1 MPCCI
6 MWLLAAFCLSTVGSV
21 PISPVGPFAGNV
33 SLNATTTGGYES
45 TTAATPRDYA
55 FSLNP
60 TINTTSSAP
69 VGATPLND
77 ALNASSLAED
87 HHIFLEN
94 TLNATSSVPAPL
106 NDALNA
112 SSLAEHDAIYLND
125 TFNTISSAPGGAT
138 PLNYALNIT
147 SLAEVGLVGP
157 RFLTDALNAT
167 SPAAGYATS
176 FNDTHITSNT
186 TGSVPGAAAPE
197 PESSKNKSAET
208 LKEFDQDMPV
218 QEGDILIPENRN
230 AVHTLWPDATT
241 SYIITDELV
250 SREAEIK
257 AAFKMISDV
266 TCIRFKKRDTE
277 SSYLKLVTGNGCA
290 SFVGCQGGA
299 QQLFFASECTVGNLC
314 HELLHAL
321 GLYHEH
327 TREDRDKYVIVNWQ
341 NIVAGKEN
349 NFKVKHGNTQNL
361 PYDLTSIMHYGR
373 DFFSTNGNPT
383 VLPKQ
388 SGVEIGQRKHLSQLD
403 IKRLNKLYGCG
414 KL

>member
-69 VGATPLND
+69 D
-77 ALNASSLAED
+77 
-87 HHIFLEN
+87 
-94 TLNATSSVPAPL
+94 
-106 NDALNA
+106 
-112 SSLAEHDAIYLND
+112 DAIYLND

-147 SLAEVGLVGP
+147 SLAEVGP

>member
-1 MPCCI
+1 MSCCI

-21 PISPVGPFAGNV
+21 PISPAGPFAGNV

-60 TINTTSSAP
+60 TMNTTSSAP
-69 VGATPLND
+69 VGATPVND

-94 TLNATSSVPAPL
+94 TLNATSSVPD
-106 NDALNA
+106 N
-112 SSLAEHDAIYLND
+112 AIYLND
-125 TFNTISSAPGGAT
+125 TFNTISSA
-138 PLNYALNIT
+138 
-147 SLAEVGLVGP
+147 
-157 RFLTDALNAT
+157 
-167 SPAAGYATS
+167 
-176 FNDTHITSNT
+176 
-186 TGSVPGAAAPE
+186 PGAAAPE

-218 QEGDILIPENRN
+218 QEGDILISENRN

-327 TREDRDKYVIVNWQ
+327 TREDRDKYVTVNWQ

-361 PYDLTSIMHYGR
+361 PYDLASIMHYGR
-373 DFFSTNGNPT
+373 DFFSANGNPT

-388 SGVEIGQRKHLSQLD
+388 SGVEIGQRRHLSQLD
-403 IKRLNKLYGCG
+403 IERLNKLYSCG

>member
-6 MWLLAAFCLSTVGSV
+6 MWLLAAFCMST
-21 PISPVGPFAGNV
+21 GNV
-33 SLNATTTGGYES
+33 SLTATTTGGYEMA
-45 TTAATPRDYA
+45 TAATPRDYA
-55 FSLNP
+55 ISLNH
-60 TINTTSSAP
+60 TMNTTSSAP
-69 VGATPLND
+69 VGATPLN
-77 ALNASSLAED
+77 
-87 HHIFLEN
+87 
-94 TLNATSSVPAPL
+94 
-106 NDALNA
+106 
-112 SSLAEHDAIYLND
+112 
-125 TFNTISSAPGGAT
+125 
-138 PLNYALNIT
+138 YALNTT
-147 SLAEVGLVGP
+147 SLAEVGP

-167 SPAAGYATS
+167 SPAADYATS

-186 TGSVPGAAAPE
+186 TGSASGAAAPE
-197 PESSKNKSAET
+197 PESSKNESAET
-208 LKEFDQDMPV
+208 LKEFNQDMPV

-230 AVHTLWPDATT
+230 AVQTLWPDATIP
-241 SYIITDELV
+241 YIITDELV
-250 SREAEIK
+250 SRGAEIK

-266 TCIRFKKRDTE
+266 ACIRFKKRDTE
-277 SSYLKLVTGNGCA
+277 SNYLNLVTGNGCA

-299 QQLFFASECTVGNLC
+299 QQLFFASMCTVGNLC

-327 TREDRDKYVIVNWQ
+327 TREDRDKYVTVNWQ

-388 SGVEIGQRKHLSQLD
+388 SGVEIGQRTHLSQLD
-403 IKRLNKLYGCG
+403 IERLNKLYRCG
-414 KL
+414 KF

>member
-6 MWLLAAFCLSTVGSV
+6 MWLLAAFCMSTVGSV
-21 PISPVGPFAGNV
+21 PISPASPSTGNV
-33 SLNATTTGGYES
+33 SLTATTTGGYEIA
-45 TTAATPRDYA
+45 TAATPRDYA
-55 FSLNP
+55 ISLNH
-60 TINTTSSAP
+60 TMNTTSSAP

-87 HHIFLEN
+87 N
-94 TLNATSSVPAPL
+94 
-106 NDALNA
+106 
-112 SSLAEHDAIYLND
+112 AIYLND
-125 TFNTISSAPGGAT
+125 TFNTTSSAPVGAT
-138 PLNYALNIT
+138 LNYALNTT
-147 SLAEVGLVGP
+147 SLAEVSVLVGP

-167 SPAAGYATS
+167 SPAADYATS

-186 TGSVPGAAAPE
+186 TGSASGAAAPE
-197 PESSKNKSAET
+197 PESSKNESAET
-208 LKEFDQDMPV
+208 LKEFNQDMPV

-230 AVHTLWPDATT
+230 AVQTLWPDATIP
-241 SYIITDELV
+241 YIITDELV
-250 SREAEIK
+250 SRGAEIK

-266 TCIRFKKRDTE
+266 ACIRFKKRDTE
-277 SSYLKLVTGNGCA
+277 SNYLNLVTGNGCA

-299 QQLFFASECTVGNLC
+299 QQLFFASMCTVGNLC

-327 TREDRDKYVIVNWQ
+327 TREDRDKYVTVNWQ

-388 SGVEIGQRKHLSQLD
+388 RGVEIGQRTHLSQLD
-403 IKRLNKLYGCG
+403 IERLNKLYRCG

>member
-94 TLNATSSVPAPL
+94 TLNATSSVP
-106 NDALNA
+106 D
-112 SSLAEHDAIYLND
+112 DAIYLND

-147 SLAEVGLVGP
+147 SLAE
-157 RFLTDALNAT
+157 
-167 SPAAGYATS
+167 
-176 FNDTHITSNT
+176 
-186 TGSVPGAAAPE
+186 GAAAPE

>member
-87 HHIFLEN
+87 
-94 TLNATSSVPAPL
+94 
-106 NDALNA
+106 
-112 SSLAEHDAIYLND
+112 DAIYLND
-125 TFNTISSAPGGAT
+125 TFNTISSA
-138 PLNYALNIT
+138 
-147 SLAEVGLVGP
+147 
-157 RFLTDALNAT
+157 
-167 SPAAGYATS
+167 
-176 FNDTHITSNT
+176 
-186 TGSVPGAAAPE
+186 PGAAAPE

>member
-1 MPCCI
+1 MSCCI

-21 PISPVGPFAGNV
+21 PISPAGPFAGNV
-33 SLNATTTGGYES
+33 SLNATTAGGYES

-60 TINTTSSAP
+60 TMNTT
-69 VGATPLND
+69 
-77 ALNASSLAED
+77 
-87 HHIFLEN
+87 
-94 TLNATSSVPAPL
+94 
-106 NDALNA
+106 
-112 SSLAEHDAIYLND
+112 
-125 TFNTISSAPGGAT
+125 SSAPGGAT

-147 SLAEVGLVGP
+147 SLAE
-157 RFLTDALNAT
+157 
-167 SPAAGYATS
+167 
-176 FNDTHITSNT
+176 
-186 TGSVPGAAAPE
+186 GAAAPE

-218 QEGDILIPENRN
+218 QEGDILIPESRN

-299 QQLFFASECTVGNLC
+299 QRLFFASECTVGNLC

-327 TREDRDKYVIVNWQ
+327 TREDRDKYVTVNWQ

-361 PYDLTSIMHYGR
+361 PYDLASIMHYGR

-403 IKRLNKLYGCG
+403 IERLNKLYSCG

>member
-1 MPCCI
+1 MSCCI

-21 PISPVGPFAGNV
+21 PISPAGPFAGNV

-60 TINTTSSAP
+60 TMNTT
-69 VGATPLND
+69 
-77 ALNASSLAED
+77 
-87 HHIFLEN
+87 
-94 TLNATSSVPAPL
+94 
-106 NDALNA
+106 
-112 SSLAEHDAIYLND
+112 
-125 TFNTISSAPGGAT
+125 SSAPGGAT

-147 SLAEVGLVGP
+147 SLAE
-157 RFLTDALNAT
+157 D
-167 SPAAGYATS
+167 YATS

-186 TGSVPGAAAPE
+186 TGSAPGAAAPE

-218 QEGDILIPENRN
+218 QEGDILIPESRN

-299 QQLFFASECTVGNLC
+299 QRLFFASECTVGNLC

-327 TREDRDKYVIVNWQ
+327 TREDRDKYVTVNWQ

-361 PYDLTSIMHYGR
+361 PYDLASIMHYGR

-403 IKRLNKLYGCG
+403 IERLNKLYSCG
-414 KL
+414 KSLHHGRKWRDTTQI

>member
-6 MWLLAAFCLSTVGSV
+6 MWLLAAFCMSTVGSV
-21 PISPVGPFAGNV
+21 PISPTSPSTGNV
-33 SLNATTTGGYES
+33 SLTATTTGGYEMA
-45 TTAATPRDYA
+45 TAATPRDYA
-55 FSLNP
+55 ISLNH
-60 TINTTSSAP
+60 TMNTTSSAP

-77 ALNASSLAED
+77 ALNASSLAE
-87 HHIFLEN
+87 
-94 TLNATSSVPAPL
+94 V
-106 NDALNA
+106 
-112 SSLAEHDAIYLND
+112 
-125 TFNTISSAPGGAT
+125 GAT
-138 PLNYALNIT
+138 PLNYALNTT
-147 SLAEVGLVGP
+147 SLAEVSVLVGP

-167 SPAAGYATS
+167 SPAADYATS

-186 TGSVPGAAAPE
+186 TGSASGAAAPE
-197 PESSKNKSAET
+197 PESSKNESAET
-208 LKEFDQDMPV
+208 LKEFNQDMPV

-230 AVHTLWPDATT
+230 AVQTLWPDATIP
-241 SYIITDELV
+241 YIITDELV
-250 SREAEIK
+250 SRGAEIK

-266 TCIRFKKRDTE
+266 ACIRFKKRDTE
-277 SSYLKLVTGNGCA
+277 SNYLNLVTGNGCA

-299 QQLFFASECTVGNLC
+299 QQLFFASMCTVGNLC

-327 TREDRDKYVIVNWQ
+327 TREDRDKYVTVNWQ

-388 SGVEIGQRKHLSQLD
+388 SGVEIGQRTHLSQLD
-403 IKRLNKLYGCG
+403 IERLNKLYRCG
-414 KL
+414 KF

>member
-87 HHIFLEN
+87 
-94 TLNATSSVPAPL
+94 
-106 NDALNA
+106 
-112 SSLAEHDAIYLND
+112 DAIYLND

-147 SLAEVGLVGP
+147 SLAEVGP

>member
-6 MWLLAAFCLSTVGSV
+6 MWLLAAFCMSTVGSV
-21 PISPVGPFAGNV
+21 PISPTSPSTGNV
-33 SLNATTTGGYES
+33 SLTATTTGGYEMA
-45 TTAATPRDYA
+45 TAATPRDYA
-55 FSLNP
+55 ISLNH
-60 TINTTSSAP
+60 TMNTTSSAP

-87 HHIFLEN
+87 N
-94 TLNATSSVPAPL
+94 
-106 NDALNA
+106 
-112 SSLAEHDAIYLND
+112 AIYLND
-125 TFNTISSAPGGAT
+125 TFNTTSSAPVGAT
-138 PLNYALNIT
+138 PLNYALNTT
-147 SLAEVGLVGP
+147 SLAEVGP

-167 SPAAGYATS
+167 SPAADYATS

-186 TGSVPGAAAPE
+186 TGSASGAAAPE
-197 PESSKNKSAET
+197 PESSKNESAET
-208 LKEFDQDMPV
+208 LKEFNQDMPV

-230 AVHTLWPDATT
+230 AVQTLWPDATIP
-241 SYIITDELV
+241 YIITDELV
-250 SREAEIK
+250 SRGAEIK

-266 TCIRFKKRDTE
+266 ACIRFKKRDTE
-277 SSYLKLVTGNGCA
+277 SNYLNLVTGNGCA

-299 QQLFFASECTVGNLC
+299 QQLFFASMCTVGNLC

-327 TREDRDKYVIVNWQ
+327 TREDRDKYVTVNWQ

-388 SGVEIGQRKHLSQLD
+388 SGVEIGQRTHLSQLD
-403 IKRLNKLYGCG
+403 IERLNKLYRCG
-414 KL
+414 KF

>member
-125 TFNTISSAPGGAT
+125 TFNTISSA
-138 PLNYALNIT
+138 
-147 SLAEVGLVGP
+147 
-157 RFLTDALNAT
+157 
-167 SPAAGYATS
+167 
-176 FNDTHITSNT
+176 
-186 TGSVPGAAAPE
+186 PGAAAPE

>member
-6 MWLLAAFCLSTVGSV
+6 MWLLAAFCMSTVGSV
-21 PISPVGPFAGNV
+21 PISPTSPSTGNV
-33 SLNATTTGGYES
+33 SLTATTTGGYEMA
-45 TTAATPRDYA
+45 TAATPRDYA
-55 FSLNP
+55 ISLNH
-60 TINTTSSAP
+60 TMNTTSSAP

-77 ALNASSLAED
+77 ALNASSLAE
-87 HHIFLEN
+87 
-94 TLNATSSVPAPL
+94 V
-106 NDALNA
+106 
-112 SSLAEHDAIYLND
+112 
-125 TFNTISSAPGGAT
+125 GAT
-138 PLNYALNIT
+138 PLNYALNTT
-147 SLAEVGLVGP
+147 SLAEVGP

-167 SPAAGYATS
+167 SPAADYATS

-186 TGSVPGAAAPE
+186 TGSASGAAAPE
-197 PESSKNKSAET
+197 PESSKNESAET
-208 LKEFDQDMPV
+208 LKEFNQDMPV

-230 AVHTLWPDATT
+230 AVQTLWPDATIP
-241 SYIITDELV
+241 YIITDELV
-250 SREAEIK
+250 SRGAEIK

-266 TCIRFKKRDTE
+266 ACIRFKKRDTE
-277 SSYLKLVTGNGCA
+277 SNYLNLVTGNGCA

-299 QQLFFASECTVGNLC
+299 QQLFFASMCTVGNLC

-327 TREDRDKYVIVNWQ
+327 TREDRDKYVTVNWQ

-388 SGVEIGQRKHLSQLD
+388 SGVEIGQRTHLSQLD
-403 IKRLNKLYGCG
+403 IERLNKLYRCG
-414 KL
+414 KF

>member
-6 MWLLAAFCLSTVGSV
+6 MWLLAAFCMSTVGSV
-21 PISPVGPFAGNV
+21 PISPTSPSTGNV
-33 SLNATTTGGYES
+33 SLTATTTGGYEMA
-45 TTAATPRDYA
+45 TAATPRDYA
-55 FSLNP
+55 ISLNH
-60 TINTTSSAP
+60 TMNTTSSAP

-87 HHIFLEN
+87 N
-94 TLNATSSVPAPL
+94 
-106 NDALNA
+106 
-112 SSLAEHDAIYLND
+112 AIYLND
-125 TFNTISSAPGGAT
+125 TFNTTSSAPVGAT
-138 PLNYALNIT
+138 PLNYALNTT
-147 SLAEVGLVGP
+147 SLAEVSVLVGP

-167 SPAAGYATS
+167 SPAADYATS

-186 TGSVPGAAAPE
+186 TGSASGAAAPE
-197 PESSKNKSAET
+197 PESSKNESAET
-208 LKEFDQDMPV
+208 LKEFNQDMPV

-230 AVHTLWPDATT
+230 AVQTLWPDATIP
-241 SYIITDELV
+241 YIITDELV
-250 SREAEIK
+250 SRGAEIK

-266 TCIRFKKRDTE
+266 ACIRFKKRDTE
-277 SSYLKLVTGNGCA
+277 SNYLNLVTGNGCA

-299 QQLFFASECTVGNLC
+299 QQLFFASMCTVGNLC

-327 TREDRDKYVIVNWQ
+327 TREDRDKYVTVNWQ

-388 SGVEIGQRKHLSQLD
+388 SGVEIGQRTHLSQLD
-403 IKRLNKLYGCG
+403 IERLNKLYRCG
-414 KL
+414 KF

>member
-69 VGATPLND
+69 D
-77 ALNASSLAED
+77 
-87 HHIFLEN
+87 
-94 TLNATSSVPAPL
+94 
-106 NDALNA
+106 
-112 SSLAEHDAIYLND
+112 DAIYLND

-147 SLAEVGLVGP
+147 SLAE
-157 RFLTDALNAT
+157 
-167 SPAAGYATS
+167 
-176 FNDTHITSNT
+176 
-186 TGSVPGAAAPE
+186 GAAAPE

>member
-87 HHIFLEN
+87 
-94 TLNATSSVPAPL
+94 
-106 NDALNA
+106 
-112 SSLAEHDAIYLND
+112 DAIYLND

-147 SLAEVGLVGP
+147 SLAE
-157 RFLTDALNAT
+157 
-167 SPAAGYATS
+167 
-176 FNDTHITSNT
+176 
-186 TGSVPGAAAPE
+186 GAAAPE

>member
-112 SSLAEHDAIYLND
+112 SSLAESETWMFVSDDAIYLND

-147 SLAEVGLVGP
+147 SLAE
-157 RFLTDALNAT
+157 
-167 SPAAGYATS
+167 
-176 FNDTHITSNT
+176 
-186 TGSVPGAAAPE
+186 GAAAPE

>member
-1 MPCCI
+1 MSCCI

-21 PISPVGPFAGNV
+21 PISPAGPFAGNV
-33 SLNATTTGGYES
+33 SLNATTAGGYES

-60 TINTTSSAP
+60 TMNTTSSAP

-87 HHIFLEN
+87 HIFLEN
-94 TLNATSSVPAPL
+94 TLNATSSVPD
-106 NDALNA
+106 N
-112 SSLAEHDAIYLND
+112 AIYLND

-167 SPAAGYATS
+167 SPAADYATS

-186 TGSVPGAAAPE
+186 TGSAPGAAAPE

-208 LKEFDQDMPV
+208 LTEFDQDMPV
-218 QEGDILIPENRN
+218 QEGDILIPESRN

-299 QQLFFASECTVGNLC
+299 QRLFFASECTVGNLC

-327 TREDRDKYVIVNWQ
+327 TREDRDKYVTVNWQ

-361 PYDLTSIMHYGR
+361 PYDLASIMHYGR

-403 IKRLNKLYGCG
+403 IERLNKLYSCG